1 MQYHNLPIILSIQ
14 LNIHSCYIRML
25 INFECDTEQ
34 TTYDLHVNRIEIYI
48 KIQKNND
55 KSI

>member
-1 MQYHNLPIILSIQ
+1 MPYHNLPITLSIQ

-25 INFECDTEQ
+25 INFECDTVE
-34 TTYDLHVNRIEIYI
+34 TTYDLHVNRIAIYI
-48 KIQKNND
+48 KIQENNE